1 MIGIKK
7 ISKPKKLCKSTIYV
21 WVNIRKS
28 SIDEKSEIN
37 IYIYISLGQQQ
48 IYMTSSR
55 QEYSKIKRDGGVYVF
70 CFIINGQKSRREY
83 HMV

>member
-37 IYIYISLGQQQ
+37 IYIYIIGPTADLYD
-48 IYMTSSR
+48 IITSR
-55 QEYSKIKRDGGVYVF
+55 ILQNQKRRG
-70 CFIINGQKSRREY
+70 CLCLLLY
-83 HMV
+83 H

>member
-37 IYIYISLGQQQ
+37 IYIIGPTADLYDI
-48 IYMTSSR
+48 ITSR
-55 QEYSKIKRDGGVYVF
+55 ILQNQKRRG
-70 CFIINGQKSRREY
+70 CLCLLLY
-83 HMV
+83 H